1 MIRHGLK
8 AVSILL
14 VSLLLFACSGET
26 EFQINMKVSLDGR
39 PLGAAIVKVDGTE
52 FGRTGPDGTISK
64 ALRRR
69 PGTEVRLAVEKELD
83 GQRIKPWQGS
93 FVVKVPGGEPKTE
106 YAFDV
111 ELKGTKYLTV
121 SVSDKSGPVE
131 GAAIELGGKLVG
143 ESNSDGKYTYE
154 SEKLRKDG
162 IRIEVTKKGY
172 APWKKTLKVAPGETV
187 EANLSRQTVLVVKAL
202 TEEYGVTKPL
212 AGVGVSVDG
221 HDVGATGKN
230 GSLSYKYGGTPGS
243 KVSVK
248 LTASNRIPKAWKKT
262 VVMDGD
268 TEVEHFFYSAAPAQ
282 IRVGIYGYAA
292 NTPGET
298 LEAERARMSEALA
311 NRLFSYLSFKE
322 VPHETFLKEV
332 KDSKLAIDALVAKG
346 WNRSALG
353 NTVDMIILGS
363 VSKDDS
369 GLAFETKVY
378 ASGGKLLLSRIN
390 YARRMSDIKG
400 VAKKVADSIIEE
412 FPFEGTVVAVEDDRY
427 QINLGKNDYGMS
439 RGMEFDILDPSTDG
453 AGKARGY
460 KNIGV
465 LRLTRAAGDSSWGSA
480 EGVKKGRT
488 VNPGDRVVRRV
499 VSEEAAAGAK
509 TSFTLV
515 AKGGVATD
523 TAPLQSVNVY
533 LNDEWVGSTDPSG
546 KLEIPARLGKKHRL
560 LLYRHGYDKLAD
572 VVYLNKDAETRE
584 FALNVNNAVLKID
597 SDPSGAEVFI
607 DGVSAGTTP
616 LLEGRPVPFG
626 FHTLRLK
633 TGGDYREWEEVV
645 EFNTKTVDLTGS
657 NKVRFY
663 KDYLKLGARA
673 EAAGDIGGA
682 VELYKSAERQHPD
695 YSNIKNRLGQ
705 LYMDSQHDYASAIRE
720 FEEVLSIPENRD
732 IVYKQF
738 SVTYANL
745 GHAYY
750 EAGNALITTDRSTAA
765 TDLAKAVQN
774 LEKAKQ
780 NTRFFPSDHYEEA
793 VHDTYYFTAIAY
805 HKLYLVTKKAAL
817 LEKADIAWREYFD
830 FFPKKLEADQ
840 NFASIREGAR
850 KYWSQVHDMM

>member
-8 AVSILL
+8 AISILL

-39 PLGAAIVKVDGTE
+39 PLREAIVKVDGAE

-93 FVVKVPGGEPKTE
+93 FVVKVPAGGEAKTE

-221 HDVGATGKN
+221 HDVGDTGKN

-243 KVSVK
+243 RVSVK

-268 TEVEHFFYSAAPAQ
+268 TEVEHFFYSATPAP

-298 LEAERARMSEALA
+298 LEAERARMAEALG

-322 VPHETFLKEV
+322 VPHEAFLKEV
-332 KDSKLAIDALVAKG
+332 KDSKLAVDALVAKG

-353 NTVDMIILGS
+353 GAVDMIILGS

-378 ASGGKLLLSRIN
+378 SSGGKLLLSRIN
-390 YARRMSDIKG
+390 YARRMSDIKS

-453 AGKARGY
+453 VGKARSF

-465 LRLTRAAGDSSWGSA
+465 L
-480 EGVKKGRT
+480 
-488 VNPGDRVVRRV
+488 
-499 VSEEAAAGAK
+499 
-509 TSFTLV
+509 
-515 AKGGVATD
+515 
-523 TAPLQSVNVY
+523 
-533 LNDEWVGSTDPSG
+533 
-546 KLEIPARLGKKHRL
+546 
-560 LLYRHGYDKLAD
+560 
-572 VVYLNKDAETRE
+572 
-584 FALNVNNAVLKID
+584 
-597 SDPSGAEVFI
+597 
-607 DGVSAGTTP
+607 
-616 LLEGRPVPFG
+616 
-626 FHTLRLK
+626 
-633 TGGDYREWEEVV
+633 
-645 EFNTKTVDLTGS
+645 
-657 NKVRFY
+657 
-663 KDYLKLGARA
+663 
-673 EAAGDIGGA
+673 
-682 VELYKSAERQHPD
+682 
-695 YSNIKNRLGQ
+695 
-705 LYMDSQHDYASAIRE
+705 
-720 FEEVLSIPENRD
+720 
-732 IVYKQF
+732 
-738 SVTYANL
+738 
-745 GHAYY
+745 
-750 EAGNALITTDRSTAA
+750 
-765 TDLAKAVQN
+765 
-774 LEKAKQ
+774 
-780 NTRFFPSDHYEEA
+780 
-793 VHDTYYFTAIAY
+793 
-805 HKLYLVTKKAAL
+805 
-817 LEKADIAWREYFD
+817 
-830 FFPKKLEADQ
+830 
-840 NFASIREGAR
+840 
-850 KYWSQVHDMM
+850 